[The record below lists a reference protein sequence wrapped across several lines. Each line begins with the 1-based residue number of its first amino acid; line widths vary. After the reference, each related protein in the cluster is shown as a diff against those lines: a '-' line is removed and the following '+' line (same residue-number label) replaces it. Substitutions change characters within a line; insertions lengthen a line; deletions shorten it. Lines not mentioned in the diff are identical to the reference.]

1 MLLLDEP
8 TASLDPISTQA
19 VEELVYE
26 LRSDM
31 TIVIVTHNMQQA
43 ARVSDSTAFLLT
55 GELVE
60 MRDDE
65 HDLHHASGSAHRGLH
80 HRPLRMTDAN
90 AMLERDRA

>member
-1 MLLLDEP
+1 CIARALATEPTVLLLDEP

-43 ARVSDSTAFLLT
+43 ARVSDSTAFFLS

-60 MRDDE
+60 MRDTSAIFTTPADE
-65 HDLHHASGSAHRGLH
+65 RTEAYITGRFG
-80 HRPLRMTDAN
+80 
-90 AMLERDRA
+90 